1 MAAKS
6 VAARMKVPAALRA
19 WGGGIA
25 ARIDGLRRRLAP
37 PAGGPHNGNGKRGSI
52 AASLFLLSAGWLIV
66 ALVATAFLLTE
77 LYSRALDTSLAE
89 TLEFHVET
97 LTDLTLLSASPG
109 SEEIRVADPRFD
121 RTGSGWYWAI
131 RDDKGGLLN
140 FSNSYVGMV
149 LGPLPGPFD
158 SSNLKS
164 AVLTDPFGIRIRV
177 IERAV
182 TVNGLPL
189 HIMVSG
195 SLDEILTLVDDFR
208 GQTLIVLGAVAI
220 MLAVMSTIVARLA
233 LRPVQR
239 LRREVERV
247 REGEVASV
255 TGSYPAELAPLSDE
269 INELLRS
276 NTQIIERARNQV
288 GNLAHGLKTPL
299 AVLRNEASA
308 DRKNPLA
315 KVVTSETD
323 KMTQLVTTYLDRAR
337 IAARS
342 AVVGKKADATHVM
355 LRLTRVM
362 QKLNPRVTIAM
373 VRPDAS
379 LPWFRGDEG
388 DLEEMAG
395 NLLDN
400 ACKWSKSSIGVTL
413 VAERSGQSTN
423 LLVKIEDDGPGL
435 TEEEAQKVL
444 RRGVRLD
451 EKTPGSGLG
460 LDIVKELVDVYGGSL
475 QLKRSVLG
483 GLLAELRLPAAK
495 VGGLRTFASMRK
507 E

>member
-1 MAAKS
+1 
-6 VAARMKVPAALRA
+6 MKLSAALQSL
-19 WGGGIA
+19 GGRIA
-25 ARIDGLRRRLAP
+25 AIYRGAVGPLLVRPASTPGRR
-37 PAGGPHNGNGKRGSI
+37 RGSI
-52 AASLFLLSAGWLIV
+52 AASLFLLSVGWLAV

-77 LYSRALDTSLAE
+77 LYSRALDNSLVE
-89 TLEFHVET
+89 TLEFHIET
-97 LTDLTLLSASPG
+97 LTDQSLLSDTPKSDQ
-109 SEEIRVADPRFD
+109 IRIADPRFD

-131 RDDKGGLLN
+131 RDAQGSLLN

-149 LGPLPGPFD
+149 LGPLPGEFSPT
-158 SSNLKS
+158 NTKT
-164 AVLTDPFGIRIRV
+164 AVLMDPFGTELRV

-182 TVNGLPL
+182 TINNVQLN
-189 HIMVSG
+189 IMITG
-195 SLDEILTLVDDFR
+195 SLDEILSLVEEFR

-233 LRPVQR
+233 LRPLGR

-247 REGEVASV
+247 REGEAASV
-255 TGSYPAELAPLSDE
+255 TGSYPAELAPLSEE
-269 INELLRS
+269 INELLRA
-276 NTQIIERARNQV
+276 NAQIVERARNQV
-288 GNLAHGLKTPL
+288 GNLAHGLKTPI
-299 AVLRNEASA
+299 AVLRNEAAATSA
-308 DRKNPLA
+308 KNGLA
-315 KVVTSETD
+315 KVVSSETE
-323 KMTQLVTTYLDRAR
+323 KMSQLVTTYLDRAR
-337 IAARS
+337 LATRS

-388 DLEEMAG
+388 DLEEMVG

-400 ACKWSKSSIGVTL
+400 ACKWAKSSIGVTV
-413 VAERSGQSTN
+413 VAERADGIAN
-423 LLVKIEDDGPGL
+423 LLIKIDDDGPGL

-495 VGGLRTFASMRK
+495 VAGFRTFASIRK

>member
-1 MAAKS
+1 
-6 VAARMKVPAALRA
+6 MKPSAALQSLGER
-19 WGGGIA
+19 IA
-25 ARIDGLRRRLAP
+25 AIYRRAVGPLLVR
-37 PAGGPHNGNGKRGSI
+37 PASMVPSTRRGSI
-52 AASLFLLSAGWLIV
+52 AASLFLLSVGWLAV

-77 LYSRALDTSLAE
+77 LYSRALDNSLVE
-89 TLEFHVET
+89 TLEFHIET
-97 LTDLTLLSASPG
+97 LTDQSLLSDTPKSDQ
-109 SEEIRVADPRFD
+109 IRIADPRFD

-131 RDDKGGLLN
+131 RDVEGSLLN

-149 LGPLPGPFD
+149 LGPLPGAF
-158 SSNLKS
+158 NATNTKT
-164 AVLTDPFGIRIRV
+164 AVLMDPFGTELRV

-182 TVNGLPL
+182 TINNVPL
-189 HIMVSG
+189 HIMITG
-195 SLDEILTLVDDFR
+195 SLDEILSLVEEFR

-233 LRPVQR
+233 LRPLGR

-247 REGEVASV
+247 REGEAASV
-255 TGSYPAELAPLSDE
+255 TGSYPAELAPLSEE
-269 INELLRS
+269 INELLRA
-276 NTQIIERARNQV
+276 NAQIVERARNQV
-288 GNLAHGLKTPL
+288 GNLAHGLKTPI
-299 AVLRNEASA
+299 AVLRNEAAATSG
-308 DRKNPLA
+308 KNGLA
-315 KVVTSETD
+315 KVVSSETE
-323 KMTQLVTTYLDRAR
+323 KMSQLVTTYLDRAR
-337 IAARS
+337 LATRS

-400 ACKWSKSSIGVTL
+400 ACKWAKSSIGVTV
-413 VAERSGQSTN
+413 VAERADGVAN
-423 LLVKIEDDGPGL
+423 LLIKVDDDGPGL
-435 TEEEAQKVL
+435 TEGEAQKVL

-495 VGGLRTFASMRK
+495 VAGFRTFASIRK

>member
-1 MAAKS
+1 
-6 VAARMKVPAALRA
+6 MKLPDAIGSAWNTLRERGGALV
-19 WGGGIA
+19 
-25 ARIDGLRRRLAP
+25 RLVMP
-37 PAGGPHNGNGKRGSI
+37 KRNGRRGSI

-77 LYSRALDTSLAE
+77 LYSRALDTSLQE
-89 TLEFHVET
+89 TLEFQVET
-97 LTDLTLLSASPG
+97 LTDLTLLSSTPT

-131 RDDKGGLLN
+131 RDDFGDLLN
-140 FSNSYVGMV
+140 FSNSYIGMV
-149 LGPLPGPFD
+149 LDPLPGAFD
-158 SSNLKS
+158 EKNSKT
-164 AVLTDPFGIRIRV
+164 AVLTDPFDTKIRV
-177 IERAV
+177 LERLV
-182 TVNGLPL
+182 TVNGVPL
-189 HIMVSG
+189 HIMVTG
-195 SLDEILTLVDDFR
+195 SLDEILKLVDEFR

-220 MLAVMSTIVARLA
+220 MLAVMSTIVARIA
-233 LRPVQR
+233 LRPVGQ
-239 LRREVERV
+239 LRREVEQV
-247 REGEVASV
+247 REGETAALTHV
-255 TGSYPAELAPLSDE
+255 YPAELAPLSDE

-276 NTQIIERARNQV
+276 NAQIVERARNQV
-288 GNLAHGLKTPL
+288 GNLAHGLKTPI
-299 AVLRNEASA
+299 AVLRNEAA
-308 DRKNPLA
+308 TDKKNPLA
-315 KVVTSETD
+315 KVVASETE
-323 KMTQLVTTYLDRAR
+323 KMSQLVSTYLDRAR
-337 IAARS
+337 LATRS
-342 AVVGKKADATHVM
+342 TVVGKRADATHVM

-362 QKLNPRVTIAM
+362 QKLNSRVTIAM

-400 ACKWSKSSIGVTL
+400 ACKWAKSSIGVT
-413 VAERSGQSTN
+413 VIAERSGQNTN
-423 LLVKIEDDGPGL
+423 LLIKIDDDGPGL
-435 TEEEAQKVL
+435 SEEEAVKVL

-495 VGGLRTFASMRK
+495 VAGFRTFASIRK

>member
-1 MAAKS
+1 
-6 VAARMKVPAALRA
+6 MKLPAAIASA
-19 WGGGIA
+19 WDSLTAGAEA
-25 ARIDGLRRRLAP
+25 AVRRWAPKPVLATP
-37 PAGGPHNGNGKRGSI
+37 GHSRRGSI

-77 LYSRALDTSLAE
+77 LYSRALDTSLQE
-89 TLEFHVET
+89 TLEFQVET
-97 LTDLTLLSASPG
+97 LTDLTLLSATPTSDA
-109 SEEIRVADPRFD
+109 IKVADPRFD

-131 RDDKGGLLN
+131 RDDAGDLLN

-149 LGPLPGPFD
+149 LDPLPGEFD
-158 SSNLKS
+158 ANNSKS
-164 AVLTDPFGIRIRV
+164 AILTDPFDTKIRV
-177 IERAV
+177 LERLV
-182 TVNGLPL
+182 TVNGVPL
-189 HIMVSG
+189 HIMVTG
-195 SLDEILTLVDDFR
+195 SLDEILQLVDEFR

-233 LRPVQR
+233 LRPVGR
-239 LRREVERV
+239 LRREVEQV
-247 REGEVASV
+247 REGEAASI
-255 TGSYPAELAPLSDE
+255 TQAYPAELAPLSDE

-276 NTQIIERARNQV
+276 NAQIVERARNQV
-288 GNLAHGLKTPL
+288 GNLAHGLKTPI
-299 AVLRNEASA
+299 AVLRNEAAA

-315 KVVTSETD
+315 RVMASETE
-323 KMTQLVTTYLDRAR
+323 KMSQLVSTYLDRAR
-337 IAARS
+337 LAARS
-342 AVVGKKADATHVM
+342 SVVGKRADATHVM

-400 ACKWSKSSIGVTL
+400 ACKWAKSSIGVTV
-413 VAERSGQSTN
+413 VAERTGQTTN
-423 LLVKIEDDGPGL
+423 LLIKIDDDGPGL
-435 TEEEAQKVL
+435 TEEQAREVL

-495 VGGLRTFASMRK
+495 VAGFRTFASIRK

>member
-1 MAAKS
+1 
-6 VAARMKVPAALRA
+6 MKLPDAIGSALDKLRERV
-19 WGGGIA
+19 GGLVRLIA
-25 ARIDGLRRRLAP
+25 PKR
-37 PAGGPHNGNGKRGSI
+37 NGRRGSI

-77 LYSRALDTSLAE
+77 LYSRALDTSLQE
-89 TLEFHVET
+89 TLEFQVET
-97 LTDLTLLSASPG
+97 LTDLTLLSSTPT

-131 RDDKGGLLN
+131 RDDNGDLLN
-140 FSNSYVGMV
+140 FSNSYIGMV
-149 LGPLPGPFD
+149 LNPLPGEFD
-158 SSNLKS
+158 AKNSKT
-164 AVLTDPFGIRIRV
+164 AVVTDPFETKIRV
-177 IERAV
+177 LERLV
-182 TVNGLPL
+182 TVNGMPL
-189 HIMVSG
+189 HIMVTG
-195 SLDEILTLVDDFR
+195 SLDEILKLVDEFR

-220 MLAVMSTIVARLA
+220 MLAVMSTIVARIA
-233 LRPVQR
+233 LRPVGR
-239 LRREVERV
+239 LRREVEQV
-247 REGEVASV
+247 REGETSALTQV
-255 TGSYPAELAPLSDE
+255 YPVELAPLSDE

-276 NTQIIERARNQV
+276 NAQIVERARNQV
-288 GNLAHGLKTPL
+288 GNLAHGLKTPI
-299 AVLRNEASA
+299 AVLRNEAA
-308 DRKNPLA
+308 TDKKNPLA
-315 KVVTSETD
+315 AVVASETE
-323 KMTQLVTTYLDRAR
+323 KMSQLVSTYLDRAR
-337 IAARS
+337 LAARS
-342 AVVGKKADATHVM
+342 TVVGKRADATHVM

-400 ACKWSKSSIGVTL
+400 ACKWAKSSIGVTV
-413 VAERSGQSTN
+413 VAERSGQNTN
-423 LLVKIEDDGPGL
+423 LLIKIDDDGPGL
-435 TEEEAQKVL
+435 SDEEAVKVL

-495 VGGLRTFASMRK
+495 VAGFRTFASIRK

>member
-1 MAAKS
+1 VSKFTATAS
-6 VAARMKVPAALRA
+6 EWFAD
-19 WGGGIA
+19 IA
-25 ARIDGLRRRLAP
+25 ERLRRLVAR
-37 PAGGPHNGNGKRGSI
+37 PAGSESSRPGRNGSI

-77 LYSRALDTSLAE
+77 LYSRALDNSLVE

-97 LTDLTLLSASPG
+97 LTDLSLLSDTPKSDQ
-109 SEEIRVADPRFD
+109 IRVADPRFD

-131 RDDKGGLLN
+131 RADDGELLN

-149 LGPLPGPFD
+149 LGPLPGEFD
-158 SSNLKS
+158 STNTKS
-164 AVLTDPFGIRIRV
+164 AVLTDPFNIKIRV

-189 HIMVSG
+189 HIMVTG
-195 SLDEILTLVDDFR
+195 SLDEILSLVDEFR

-220 MLAVMSTIVARLA
+220 MLAVMSTIVARIA
-233 LRPVQR
+233 LRPIGK

-247 REGEVASV
+247 REGDAASL
-255 TGSYPAELAPLSDE
+255 TAEYPAELAPLSDE
-269 INELLRS
+269 INELLRA
-276 NTQIIERARNQV
+276 NAQIVERARNQV

-299 AVLRNEASA
+299 AVLRNEAGAA
-308 DRKNPLA
+308 DKKNGLA
-315 KVVTSETD
+315 RVVSSETE
-323 KMTQLVTTYLDRAR
+323 KMSQLVTTYLDRAR
-337 IAARS
+337 LATRS

-362 QKLNPRVTIAM
+362 QKLNPQVTIAM

-400 ACKWSKSSIGVTL
+400 ACKWAKSSIGVTV
-413 VAERSGQSTN
+413 VAERSGGNAN
-423 LLVKIEDDGPGL
+423 LLIKIDDDGPGL
-435 TEEEAQKVL
+435 TEDEATKVL

-495 VGGLRTFASMRK
+495 VTGFRTFASIRK